1 MKTKSIKRIK
11 ESVTEVEFKKLMAY
25 TRGNET
31 IRANTKSNLLKAFV
45 ILYYTG
51 LRLNELQEL
60 RVRDIKELLAS
71 DTVKLILPKTSSE
84 RKLYLSDAF
93 AKELHKL
100 FDFSTEDD
108 ENRVIVKG
116 SAKSNKTGISPIV
129 FIQQV
134 NRFMQEV
141 LGNGF
146 TSHSFR
152 QGLITEMG
160 SKQVNPKIIQRY
172 IGHRDLKTTM
182 NYINPTEEDIK
193 NCLVR

>member
-1 MKTKSIKRIK
+1 MKTKSIRRIK

-25 TRGNET
+25 TRGNEI
-31 IRANTKSNLLKAFV
+31 IRTNTKSNLLKAFT

-51 LRLNELQEL
+51 LRLNEVQEL
-60 RVRDIKELLAS
+60 RIKDIKELLS
-71 DTVKLILPKTSSE
+71 SGTVKIVLSKTLSE
-84 RKLYLSDAF
+84 RKLYLSDSF
-93 AKELHKL
+93 AKELRKL
-100 FDFSTEDD
+100 FDFNIEED
-108 ENRVIVKG
+108 ENRVIAKG
-116 SAKSNKTGISPIV
+116 NSKSKKTGINHIV

-134 NRFMQEV
+134 NKFMQEV

-160 SKQVNPKIIQRY
+160 SKSVNPKIIQRY

-182 NYINPTEEDIK
+182 NYINPTDEDIQ
-193 NCLVR
+193 NSLVR